1 MRDHILIA
9 PQAGNSRRVRR
20 VTGILRIAIATIAV
34 MGLVLV
40 LSMSVAAQES
50 VSPTPSQGTVEPTPT
65 IPPEFNNNPLGGTEG
80 DFDSRALGIS
90 VVVGLIFAFGLYLV
104 WRLVR
109 PDNPTFG
116 GRSRGG

>member
-1 MRDHILIA
+1 MSRVARTPNAWLFALLILTA
-9 PQAGNSRRVRR
+9 A
-20 VTGILRIAIATIAV
+20 AV
-34 MGLVLV
+34 GLIEPA
-40 LSMSVAAQES
+40 SPARAQNAA
-50 VSPTPSQGTVEPTPT
+50 SPTPVAELTPT

-90 VVVGLIFAFGLYLV
+90 LMVGLVFAFGLYLV

-116 GRSRGG
+116 GRSRDG